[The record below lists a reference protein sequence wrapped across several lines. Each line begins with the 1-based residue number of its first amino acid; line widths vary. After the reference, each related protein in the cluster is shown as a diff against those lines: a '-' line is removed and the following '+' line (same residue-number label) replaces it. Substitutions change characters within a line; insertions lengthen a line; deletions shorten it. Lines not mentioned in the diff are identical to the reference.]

1 MPKMTTLEKEG
12 VESTLFLMERAIP
25 KNGAVSLVSVLW
37 VESGLNPGSQGN
49 QSTEHGGELNRNGAF
64 GIASWN
70 GPVNPADIGN
80 PEKDRQARLN
90 AFCKARNI
98 PFDTLDSQLLFCLTE
113 IANNYHGSWD
123 AIRNASMP
131 IPAIISE
138 LVVEYEI
145 PKNKPAEIDRATHI
159 ASQLLAMLPAEL
171 PTPAQPA
178 PPAPPTLPPQPT
190 TAPHPQVPTPP
201 APSPADNEVALINIL
216 VADMKE
222 LAPEARKRVLAYIV
236 ARFGT

>member
-1 MPKMTTLEKEG
+1 MTTLEKEG
-12 VESTLFLMERAIP
+12 VESTTFLMERGLP

-37 VESGLNPGSQGN
+37 VESGLKPGSQGN
-49 QSTEHGGELNRNGAF
+49 QPTEHGGELNRNGAF

-123 AIRNASMP
+123 AIRNVSKP
-131 IPAIISE
+131 ISEIISE
-138 LVVEYEI
+138 LVVEYEV

-159 ASQLLAMLPAEL
+159 ASQLLQMLPA
-171 PTPAQPA
+171 TIPAPAPAPA
-178 PPAPPTLPPQPT
+178 PPAPPAPPPLPPQPT
-190 TAPHPQVPTPP
+190 PTPPPPAPTPP
-201 APSPADNEVALINIL
+201 APSPDNEVSLINVL

-222 LAPEARKRVLAYIV
+222 LDPNARRRVLAYIV
-236 ARFGT
+236 ARFGA

>member
-1 MPKMTTLEKEG
+1 MTTLEKEG

-131 IPAIISE
+131 IPEIISE
-138 LVVEYEI
+138 LVVEYEV

-171 PTPAQPA
+171 PTPAQPV
-178 PPAPPTLPPQPT
+178 PPEIPRPLPPQPT
-190 TAPHPQVPTPP
+190 PAPPAPTPTPTP
-201 APSPADNEVALINIL
+201 APPSPADNEVALINVL

-222 LAPEARKRVLAYIV
+222 LDPNARRRVLAYIV
-236 ARFGT
+236 ARFGA